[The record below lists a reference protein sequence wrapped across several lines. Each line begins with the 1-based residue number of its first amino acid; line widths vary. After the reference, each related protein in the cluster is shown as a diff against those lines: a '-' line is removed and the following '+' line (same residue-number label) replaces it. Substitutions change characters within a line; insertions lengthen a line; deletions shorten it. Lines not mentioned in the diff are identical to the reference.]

1 MHRGRGAA
9 ISLGLTCLMIGLI
22 FDVSA
27 TDPATFGGIAV
38 LLFVVARVACYL
50 PALRAV
56 KVDPLI
62 ALRYE

>member
-1 MHRGRGAA
+1 
-9 ISLGLTCLMIGLI
+9 MIGLI